1 MRSCKH
7 LYLKMQNMLSKVKRF
22 LILILYY
29 EISKLCVPLSVRE
42 HPSTVCFLCG
52 LQKARPNLFKV
63 QSQILRGDTYRLPI
77 KFNNLSN
84 DAFSPA
90 LLLQLAE
97 NPSHAL
103 QITTH
108 KQYVCSCVRPSKH
121 VSMQIIFYLCPIENT
136 LLCETQGRIT
146 SLSCP
151 RLI

>member
-1 MRSCKH
+1 MCTLIGTGASIYC
-7 LYLKMQNMLSKVKRF
+7 MF
-22 LILILYY
+22 LVWLT
-29 EISKLCVPLSVRE
+29 EGAPK
-42 HPSTVCFLCG
+42 F
-52 LQKARPNLFKV
+52 V
-63 QSQILRGDTYRLPI
+63 QSSKSNFTGRHTYRLPI

-90 LLLQLAE
+90 LLLAK
-97 NPSHAL
+97 NPPHAL

-136 LLCETQGRIT
+136 LLCEKQGRIT

>member
-1 MRSCKH
+1 
-7 LYLKMQNMLSKVKRF
+7 MQNMLSKVKRF
-22 LILILYY
+22 LVLILYCQ
-29 EISKLCVPLSVRE
+29 ISKLCVPLSVRE

-63 QSQILRGDTYRLPI
+63 QSSKSNFTRRHRYRLPI

-90 LLLQLAE
+90 LLLPLAE
-97 NPSHAL
+97 NPSHTL

-136 LLCETQGRIT
+136 LLCEKQGRIT

-151 RLI
+151 RVIQ

>member
-1 MRSCKH
+1 
-7 LYLKMQNMLSKVKRF
+7 MQNMLSKVKRF

-42 HPSTVCFLCG
+42 HPSTVCFLSG
-52 LQKARPNLFKV
+52 LQKTRPNLFKV
-63 QSQILRGDTYRLPI
+63 QSSKSNFTGRHTYRLPI

-90 LLLQLAE
+90 LLLAD

-121 VSMQIIFYLCPIENT
+121 VSMQIIFYLCPIDNT
-136 LLCETQGRIT
+136 VLFEKRTDFFLELSKSDLNMKRI
-146 SLSCP
+146 
-151 RLI
+151 

>member
-1 MRSCKH
+1 
-7 LYLKMQNMLSKVKRF
+7 MQNMLSKVKRF
-22 LILILYY
+22 LFLILYY

-63 QSQILRGDTYRLPI
+63 QSSKSNFTGRHRYRLPI

-108 KQYVCSCVRPSKH
+108 KQYVCSCVRIRPSKH

-136 LLCETQGRIT
+136 LLCEKQSGRIP

-151 RLI
+151 RVIQ